1 MKVLEPFGATVS
13 EQTKATAG
21 DGADWVVDPA
31 GQAIGFLAN
40 GKTNSAEL
48 LAMLQKRIADEYD
61 FRPVKA
67 NKKLEANGVGLPSTP
82 EILERMSAPDVALVI
97 AASGD

>member
-1 MKVLEPFGATVS
+1 M
-13 EQTKATAG
+13 
-21 DGADWVVDPA
+21 
-31 GQAIGFLAN
+31 
-40 GKTNSAEL
+40 
-48 LAMLQKRIADEYD
+48 
-61 FRPVKA
+61 KA